1 MINHHDVNR
10 GSLGVTGNSSARKN
24 LQVTGDDA
32 NFR

>member
-10 GSLGVTGNSSARKN
+10 GSLGLTGNSSARPN
-24 LQVTGDDA
+24 LQVTGDNT